1 MSAVVALE
9 DVSVSYRSADR
20 HAISGVSLY
29 VDPGEI
35 VLLAGPSGCGKST
48 VVRVINGLV
57 PNAYRAE
64 VTGSVIIDGQDAR
77 SP

>member
-9 DVSVSYRSADR
+9 NVSVSYRSANR
-20 HAISGVSLY
+20 PAISSVSFH

-48 VVRVINGLV
+48 VMRVINGLV
-57 PNAYRAE
+57 RQP
-64 VTGSVIIDGQDAR
+64 
-77 SP
+77 